1 MKSITRLSLALI
13 MFSLFSISYL
23 VTSVSADMYNPPPN
37 PSNDP
42 RNTMKSESV
51 DLNKQTLQLH
61 KRITELE
68 QQLNEERAKSE
79 KQLNEERVKSMKKLN
94 DEKAKSEKQLNE
106 AKADIVNAAKK
117 DKRRYARNRAHALHE
132 CFARRW
138 DGGYKPAAGDTD
150 PKPTNG
156 RPVQYEISIGTLL
169 NEAIV
174 TCNAQQI
181 SITTNYQPCGKG
193 EELGEKCR
201 WH

>member
-42 RNTMKSESV
+42 SNTMKSESV

-106 AKADIVNAAKK
+106 AKADIVSEVKK
-117 DKRRYARNRAHALHE
+117 IRNGEGRNRAHALHE
-132 CFARRW
+132 CVALRW
-138 DGGYKPAAGDTD
+138 DGGYKPGNDD
-150 PKPTNG
+150 PEPTNG
-156 RPVQYEISIGTLL
+156 RPDGYRISIGTLL

-181 SITTNYQPCGKG
+181 SITTNYQPCGF
-193 EELGEKCR
+193 EEALGDKCR

>member
-68 QQLNEERAKSE
+68 QQLNEERAKGDKNTVAVACFRSSQE
-79 KQLNEERVKSMKKLN
+79 GKSASLVKAMLDHFRQLRDDNHSGDYGIVFGESG
-94 DEKAKSEKQLNE
+94 DELRGA
-106 AKADIVNAAKK
+106 
-117 DKRRYARNRAHALHE
+117 RYAIDVYQANLSD
-132 CFARRW
+132 C
-138 DGGYKPAAGDTD
+138 YK
-150 PKPTNG
+150 
-156 RPVQYEISIGTLL
+156 
-169 NEAIV
+169 
-174 TCNAQQI
+174 
-181 SITTNYQPCGKG
+181 
-193 EELGEKCR
+193 
-201 WH
+201 

>member
-68 QQLNEERAKSE
+68 QQLNEERAQRDNFYADLLKDMMKAWGSLEGEQGGIAIAGSIKFFKETQSE
-79 KQLNEERVKSMKKLN
+79 LERRLDRV
-94 DEKAKSEKQLNE
+94 E
-106 AKADIVNAAKK
+106 K
-117 DKRRYARNRAHALHE
+117 DKKN
-132 CFARRW
+132 
-138 DGGYKPAAGDTD
+138 TD
-150 PKPTNG
+150 SD
-156 RPVQYEISIGTLL
+156 R
-169 NEAIV
+169 
-174 TCNAQQI
+174 
-181 SITTNYQPCGKG
+181 
-193 EELGEKCR
+193 
-201 WH
+201 

>member
-68 QQLNEERAKSE
+68 QQLNEERAQRDNFYADLLKDMMKAWSFKEDEEDYRGSCCEANTVIIKFFKETQSE
-79 KQLNEERVKSMKKLN
+79 LERRVGRV
-94 DEKAKSEKQLNE
+94 E
-106 AKADIVNAAKK
+106 K
-117 DKRRYARNRAHALHE
+117 DKKN
-132 CFARRW
+132 
-138 DGGYKPAAGDTD
+138 TD
-150 PKPTNG
+150 SD
-156 RPVQYEISIGTLL
+156 R
-169 NEAIV
+169 
-174 TCNAQQI
+174 
-181 SITTNYQPCGKG
+181 
-193 EELGEKCR
+193 
-201 WH
+201 